1 MSSATLP
8 SQSQSNVNK
17 QEWAPVAEKAK
28 ETAASVGELASK
40 AASAVGAMT
49 SQAACDVGSM
59 ASQAACDV
67 GKKADDL
74 TASAGIGIQGLG
86 DRLSKSASQTG
97 VLGSATQA
105 VAKTVKDSG
114 EYLEGAK
121 FSGMTEDV
129 AELIKKNPIPAVLIG
144 IGLGWCA
151 ARALRS

>member
-1 MSSATLP
+1 MSSTTLP
-8 SQSQSNVNK
+8 SQSQSNVKK
-17 QEWAPVAEKAK
+17 QEWAPAADKAK
-28 ETAASVGELASK
+28 EAAASVGELASK

-49 SQAACDVGSM
+49 SQAASDVGSM
-59 ASQAACDV
+59 ASHAAGDV

-74 TASAGIGIQGLG
+74 TVSAGIGIKGLG

-144 IGLGWCA
+144 IGLGWFA
-151 ARALRS
+151 ARALRN

>member
-1 MSSATLP
+1 MSSSTMIP
-8 SQSQSNVNK
+8 NVNKQDFK
-17 QEWAPVAEKAK
+17 QEWAPAAEKAK
-28 ETAASVGELASK
+28 EVAASVGDLAGK
-40 AASAVGAMT
+40 AATAVGAMA

-59 ASQAACDV
+59 ASHAACDV

-74 TASAGIGIQGLG
+74 TVSAGIGIQGLG

-105 VAKTVKDSG
+105 VAKTVKDGG

-121 FSGMTEDV
+121 FSGMAEDV
-129 AELIKKNPIPAVLIG
+129 AELIKKNPIPAVFIG
-144 IGLGWCA
+144 IGLGWFA